1 MSHNIS
7 EANKSRQVKCNSSS
21 VAIIRRAIEFAMDIG
36 VFAIAVN

>member
-7 EANKSRQVKCNSSS
+7 EANKSRQVKCNSS

-36 VFAIAVN
+36 VTAITVN